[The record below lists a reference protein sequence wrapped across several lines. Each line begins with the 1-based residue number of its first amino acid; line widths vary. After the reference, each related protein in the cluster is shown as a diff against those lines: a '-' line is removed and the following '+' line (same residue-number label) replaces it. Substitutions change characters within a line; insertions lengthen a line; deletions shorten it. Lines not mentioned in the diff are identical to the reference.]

1 MESARWTVEALDWQ
15 LADRSE
21 TPEFFRAHLAK
32 LRERILLTSR
42 QADYTTPCDIA
53 RVLGE
58 SSALSFL
65 RRQVGLYGELLENW
79 PGIVQA
85 ARELRG
91 DGVRLSEH
99 VARL

>member
-1 MESARWTVEALDWQ
+1 VEALDRQ
-15 LADRSE
+15 IADRSE

-32 LRERILLTSR
+32 LREGILLASR
-42 QADYTTPCDIA
+42 GADYTAPYDIA

-58 SSALSFL
+58 TNALSFL

-91 DGVRLSEH
+91 DGMRLSEN